1 METYADKEL
10 CSGFQP
16 ATNNVNGIEAA
27 ERAGTLKKLAPDE
40 QATFDLRVDF
50 SRMEV

>member
-1 METYADKEL
+1 MQTKNYVLGLE
-10 CSGFQP
+10 P